1 MDKIYN
7 EIKTPHLN
15 ANEDELKIVEIN
27 YKNYDYVKK
36 NDNICSVESS
46 KITQELITEYEGY
59 IKYFCSKDTFIV
71 TNQVIAVICQDLEKL
86 KSLKTISNKNTEIQI
101 TKKAQKLIDKY
112 SINKEK
118 FENFKS
124 IVTEKDVLKLIDKS
138 IKLEDSNTKNIKIS
152 SIQKEIAKN
161 VKLSQIE
168 NATTYMTVDLKK
180 TEIIKLCKEKSS
192 NLNLQINI
200 VDLIMFNISKTI
212 NDYLLINSFLEDE
225 KIIENKIINLGFTVE
240 KNNNLFMP
248 IIKNIN
254 KKKPKEIFVN
264 KLDLI
269 RKVFKNEIN
278 IKDLSDGTISVATI
292 SSGYIKHHYPII
304 YPKQSAIIG
313 IGSLDLPISKIIS
326 DDHIGITIAYDHRII
341 NGNYASEF
349 IAKLIHNIENF

>member
-86 KSLKTISNKNTEIQI
+86 KSLKTISKSNTEIQI

-138 IKLEDSNTKNIKIS
+138 IKLEDNNTKNIKIS

-161 VKLSQIE
+161 VKLSQE
-168 NATTYMTVDLKK
+168 DNATTYMTLDLNKNK
-180 TEIIKLCKEKSS
+180 IENLCKEKSS

-200 VDLIMFNISKTI
+200 ADLFMFNISKTI
-212 NDYLLINSFLEDE
+212 NDYLLLNSYLKNDE
-225 KIIENKIINLGFTVE
+225 IIENKNVNLGFTVE

-254 KKKPKEIFVN
+254 KMKPKEIFLK

-269 RKVFKNEIN
+269 RKVFKNEIS
-278 IKDLSDGTISVATI
+278 IDDLSDGTISLATI
-292 SSGYIKHHYPII
+292 ASGYIKHHYPII
-304 YPKQSAIIG
+304 YPNQSAIIG
-313 IGSLDLPISKIIS
+313 IGSLNSPISKIIN
-326 DDHIGITIAYDHRII
+326 DDFIGITIAYDHRII
-341 NGNYASEF
+341 NGNYVSDF
-349 IAKLIHNIENF
+349 IAKLIQNIENF

>member
-1 MDKIYN
+1 MDKIYY

-27 YKNYDYVKK
+27 FKNYDYVKK
-36 NDNICSVESS
+36 NDNICSLESS
-46 KITQELITEYEGY
+46 KITQEIITEHEGY
-59 IKYFCSKDTFIV
+59 IKYFCSKDAFIV
-71 TNQVIAVICQDLEKL
+71 TNQIIAVISKDLKKL
-86 KSLKTISNKNTEIQI
+86 ESLESINKKNTQIQI
-101 TKKAQKLIDKY
+101 TKKAQKLIDKH
-112 SINKEK
+112 SINIEK
-118 FENFKS
+118 FQNFKS
-124 IVTEKDVLKLIDKS
+124 IIKEKDVLKLIDKS
-138 IKLEDSNTKNIKIS
+138 NILDDNKKVLKFN

-212 NDYLLINSFLEDE
+212 NDYLLINSFLEDD

-254 KKKPKEIFVN
+254 IKKPKEIFVN